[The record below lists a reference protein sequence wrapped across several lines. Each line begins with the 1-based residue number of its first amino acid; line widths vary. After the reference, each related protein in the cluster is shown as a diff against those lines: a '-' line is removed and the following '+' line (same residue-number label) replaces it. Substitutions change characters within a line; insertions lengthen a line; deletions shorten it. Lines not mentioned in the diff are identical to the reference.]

1 MKIILDCNIW
11 ISFLIGHQAEW
22 MSQLLK
28 DTRFE
33 VCVCDELLNEI
44 HDVCARPKIRSRIN
58 DEELDDFSRI
68 IYAFCQVAKIE
79 GEAQSDIRDPKD
91 LYLLSLAE
99 TVGADFIVSGDA
111 DLLALQQ
118 HKATRMMTFA
128 DFRVLVMK
136 DAIS

>member
-22 MSQLLK
+22 MSRLLK

-58 DEELDDFSRI
+58 DEELDDFFRI

-99 TVGADFIVSGDA
+99 TVGAEFIVSGDA